1 MAKRKKKTNNA
12 REGSSQ
18 RGRPGRRTAEDRTQ
32 AVLELLSGKASVEQL
47 SQRYGVQPET
57 IEKWREAALEG
68 MSQAMRQG
76 NATTARERELQ
87 KDLNALEKAFTKLAI
102 RNEVAERELGK
113 RGPTRPG
120 R

>member
-1 MAKRKKKTNNA
+1 MVKRKKKTTNA
-12 REGSSQ
+12 RKGSQ

-76 NATTARERELQ
+76 NATTPRERELQ

-102 RNEVAERELGK
+102 RNEVAERELRK
-113 RGPTRPG
+113 RGTTRPG

>member
-1 MAKRKKKTNNA
+1 MTKPKKKTTNA
-12 REGSSQ
+12 RKGSQ

-57 IEKWREAALEG
+57 IEKWRAAALEG

-87 KDLNALEKAFTKLAI
+87 KDLSALEKAFTKLAI
-102 RNEVAERELGK
+102 RNEVAERELRK

>member
-1 MAKRKKKTNNA
+1 MAKRKKKTTNA
-12 REGSSQ
+12 RKGSQ

-87 KDLNALEKAFTKLAI
+87 KDLSALEKAFTKLAI
-102 RNEVAERELGK
+102 RNEVAERELRK

>member
-1 MAKRKKKTNNA
+1 MVKRKKKTTNA
-12 REGSSQ
+12 RKGSQ

-102 RNEVAERELGK
+102 RNEVAERELRK
-113 RGPTRPG
+113 RGTTRPG